1 MKSKLLIL
9 SCIALCIFSCTQTTS
24 EHRFLTLDLNQS
36 YPSKEL
42 FIQDIAKVSYS
53 KLEVDSTWLIPSHRT
68 FYASKKYVGFVDNRT
83 GDIFFYHSDTGKKAF
98 HINRKGQGPEEY
110 MATGIVTLDEKNM
123 QLYVW
128 STWEGVSKV
137 YDVEGKYLKTL
148 PLRNYKKGE
157 YSFVDAC
164 VDINDEYMLCSHL
177 KYGSYVLTY
186 LLNKNNASQSILI
199 DSVPQSE
206 IIDKNL
212 VHQTE
217 SGMTAVSPEVM
228 PIMRSDKGIIF
239 ADYSND
245 TIYRI
250 TDEYEKV
257 PYIVRTP
264 SVKSET
270 PHTILRYDGETTDWI
285 FLTSIELHYDF
296 EAKKGLKEKHYGI
309 HKDSRKIYEVE
320 LKDRNIG
327 NGGYVPLYKEC
338 ICLSAHQLMDLL
350 DDNQL
355 SGELKHLASELNEDD
370 NGVLMLIH

>member
-1 MKSKLLIL
+1 MMRKILALL
-9 SCIALCIFSCTQTTS
+9 CMTLCMSACTQSVS
-24 EHRFLTLDLNQS
+24 EEGLLTLDLNQS

-164 VDINDEYMLCSHL
+164 VDINDEYM
-177 KYGSYVLTY
+177 
-186 LLNKNNASQSILI
+186 
-199 DSVPQSE
+199 
-206 IIDKNL
+206 
-212 VHQTE
+212 
-217 SGMTAVSPEVM
+217 
-228 PIMRSDKGIIF
+228 
-239 ADYSND
+239 
-245 TIYRI
+245 
-250 TDEYEKV
+250 
-257 PYIVRTP
+257 
-264 SVKSET
+264 
-270 PHTILRYDGETTDWI
+270 
-285 FLTSIELHYDF
+285 
-296 EAKKGLKEKHYGI
+296 
-309 HKDSRKIYEVE
+309 
-320 LKDRNIG
+320 
-327 NGGYVPLYKEC
+327 
-338 ICLSAHQLMDLL
+338 
-350 DDNQL
+350 
-355 SGELKHLASELNEDD
+355 
-370 NGVLMLIH
+370 

>member
-1 MKSKLLIL
+1 MKKRFLLL
-9 SCIALCIFSCTQTTS
+9 VCIALCMSACTQSTS
-24 EHRFLTLDLNQS
+24 EEGHYILDLNQS

-42 FIQDIAKVSYS
+42 YIQDIADVSYA
-53 KLEVDSTWLIPSHRT
+53 KIGTDSTWLVPSNRT
-68 FYASKKYVGFVDNRT
+68 FYSSKKYVGFVDNRS
-83 GDIFFYHSDTGKKAF
+83 GDIFFYHSETGKEAF

-110 MATGIVTLDEKNM
+110 VATGIVTLDEKNM
-123 QLYVW
+123 HLYVW
-128 STWEGVSKV
+128 STWEGSSKV
-137 YDVEGKYLKTL
+137 YDVEGNYLKTL

-157 YSFVDAC
+157 YAFVDVC
-164 VDINDEYMLCSHL
+164 VDIDDEYMLCSHL

-186 LLNKNNASQSILI
+186 LLNKNNAGQSILI

-206 IIDKNL
+206 VIDKNL

-250 TDEYEKV
+250 TDKYEKL

-264 SVKSET
+264 SVKSNK
-270 PHTILRYDGETTDWI
+270 PHTIVRFDGETADWI
-285 FLTSIELHYDF
+285 FLTSIELQYDF
-296 EAKKGLKEKHYGI
+296 EAKKGLEEKHFGI
-309 HKDSRKIYEVE
+309 HKGTRKIYEVE
-320 LKDRNIG
+320 LKDRNIE
-327 NGGYVPLYKEC
+327 NAGYVPLYKEC
-338 ICLSAHQLMDLL
+338 VCLSTHQLMDLL

-355 SGELKHLASELNEDD
+355 SGELKDLASELNEDD
-370 NGVLMLIH
+370 NGVLMLFN